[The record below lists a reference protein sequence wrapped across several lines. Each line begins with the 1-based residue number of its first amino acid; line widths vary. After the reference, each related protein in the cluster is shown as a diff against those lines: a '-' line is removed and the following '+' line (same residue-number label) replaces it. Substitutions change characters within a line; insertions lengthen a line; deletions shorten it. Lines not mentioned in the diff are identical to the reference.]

1 MTTTASAQG
10 TTEGPKAKQKITPM
24 LWYDTQAEEA
34 ANFYCS
40 IFKNSRINNV
50 ARYGDAGAG
59 PKGQVMVVS
68 FELDGQEF
76 TALNGGP
83 TFKFTEAISM
93 TVNCETQEEVD
104 TYWEKLSAGGKEVE
118 CGWLKDKYGLSWQV
132 TPTIIGE
139 FWANGDQEQLDRVM
153 AEVMKTKKFDIQ
165 KLKDAYEGK

>member
-1 MTTTASAQG
+1 MTTTASAREAY
-10 TTEGPKAKQKITPM
+10 EGPKAKQKITPM

-40 IFKNSRINNV
+40 IFKNSRVNHV
-50 ARYGDAGAG
+50 ARYGDTGPG
-59 PKGQVMVVS
+59 PKGSVMLVT

-93 TVNCETQEEVD
+93 VVNCENQEEID

-118 CGWLKDKYGLSWQV
+118 CGWLKDKYGLSWQI

-139 FWANGDQEQLDRVM
+139 LMSKGDQEQQDRVM
-153 AEVMKTKKFDIQ
+153 AEVMKTKKFNIQ
-165 KLKDAYEGK
+165 KLKDAFEGK

>member
-1 MTTTASAQG
+1 MTTTASAKG
-10 TTEGPKAKQKITPM
+10 TTEGPKAKQRITPM

-40 IFKNSRINNV
+40 IFKNSKINSV
-50 ARYGDAGAG
+50 ARYGDTGPG
-59 PKGQVMVVS
+59 PKGQVMVVA

-83 TFKFTEAISM
+83 MFKFTEAISM
-93 TVNCETQEEVD
+93 VVNCETQEEID
-104 TYWEKLSAGGKEVE
+104 TYWEKLSAGGQEIE
-118 CGWLKDKYGLSWQV
+118 CGWLKDKYGLCWQI
-132 TPTIIGE
+132 TPAIISE
-139 FWANGDQEQLDRVM
+139 YWSKGDQEQLDRVM